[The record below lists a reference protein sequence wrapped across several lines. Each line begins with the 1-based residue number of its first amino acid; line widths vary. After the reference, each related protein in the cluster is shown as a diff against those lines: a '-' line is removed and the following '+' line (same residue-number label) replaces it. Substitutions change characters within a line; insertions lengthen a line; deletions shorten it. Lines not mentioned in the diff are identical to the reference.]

1 MNGQAGKMTLMSLIA
16 VAILAAGGFM
26 AFKYVGS
33 NLERKQIKKEVFDTL
48 GIARA
53 SDRDEASLAKVIEG
67 VLAKHQ
73 IEILDVGVEL
83 SQSIIRY
90 RFSYQQEVN
99 YLFFKRVEV
108 IEVADEMDAY
118 GG

>member
-1 MNGQAGKMTLMSLIA
+1 MNGQAGKMTFMSLIA

-33 NLERKQIKKEVFDTL
+33 NLERKQIKKEVYDTL

-73 IEILDVGVEL
+73 IEILDVGVEVRA
-83 SQSIIRY
+83 SVIRY
-90 RFSYQQEVN
+90 HFSYRQDVN
-99 YLFFKRVEV
+99 YLFFKRAEVVEV
-108 IEVADEMDAY
+108 TDEMEAY
-118 GG
+118 G